1 MNAMTP
7 RPAST
12 LVLLR
17 ATGGRMETLMIKRQ
31 AALFWAGWWVFPG
44 GSLEP
49 ADHRPE
55 NRELVVGTAPAEDIP
70 WIAAAL
76 RETAEEV
83 GLCITQPGALPP
95 RGESDDVYGWLR
107 RSGARLDGERAVLLS
122 NWVTPAGVR
131 KRFDTRFYVAEWTGS
146 GEPRPDAAEVAE
158 AEWVAPA
165 VMLGRERADYPLIQ
179 PTFETLELLA
189 RFDSP
194 QAVMEFA
201 RGREV
206 APVHP
211 PLEWSPPSPRRAAGA
226 EG

>member
-1 MNAMTP
+1 MNSMTP

>member
-1 MNAMTP
+1 MTP

-17 ATGGRMETLMIKRQ
+17 TAGGRMETLMIKRQ
-31 AALFWAGWWVFPG
+31 AALFGAGWWVFPG

-49 ADHRPE
+49 ADRLPE
-55 NRELVVGTAPAEDIP
+55 NRELVAGAGREEDIP

-83 GLCITQPGALPP
+83 GLCPTRPNRLAERPDP
-95 RGESDDVYGWLR
+95 ADVYGWLR
-107 RSGARLDGERAVLLS
+107 RSGARMDGGGAALLS

-131 KRFDTRFYVAEWTGS
+131 KRFDTRFYVAQWGGRE
-146 GEPRPDAAEVAE
+146 EPRPDRAEVAE
-158 AEWVAPA
+158 AEWVAPEA
-165 VMLGRERADYPLIQ
+165 MLGRERREYPLIQ
-179 PTFETLELLA
+179 PTYETLELLA

-194 QAVMEFA
+194 QEVVEFA

-206 APVHP
+206 VPIHP
-211 PLEWSPPSPRRAAGA
+211 PLEWAPPESRRAAGA
-226 EG
+226 GG

>member
-17 ATGGRMETLMIKRQ
+17 VTGGRMETLMIKRQ

-83 GLCITQPGALPP
+83 GLYITQPGALPP

>member
-1 MNAMTP
+1 MTP

-17 ATGGRMETLMIKRQ
+17 TAGGRMETLMIKRQ
-31 AALFWAGWWVFPG
+31 AALFGAGWWVFPG
-44 GSLEP
+44 GSLDP

-55 NRELVVGTAPAEDIP
+55 NRELVAGTAPEEDVP

-83 GLCITQPGALPP
+83 GLYVTQPGLSPP
-95 RGESDDVYGWLR
+95 RREADDVYGWLR
-107 RSGARLDGERAVLLS
+107 RSGARLDGERVALLS
-122 NWVTPAGVR
+122 NWVTPVGVR
-131 KRFDTRFYVAEWTGS
+131 KRFDTRFYAAEWIGA

-165 VMLGRERADYPLIQ
+165 VMLGRERAAYPLIQ

-211 PLEWSPPSPRRAAGA
+211 PLEWTPPVLRGAA
-226 EG
+226 EGRA

>member
-1 MNAMTP
+1 MTP
-7 RPAST
+7 RPAAT

-17 ATGGRMETLMIKRQ
+17 TSAGRMETLMIKRQ
-31 AALFWAGWWVFPG
+31 AALFGAGWWVFPG
-44 GSLEP
+44 GSLDP

-55 NRELVVGTAPAEDIP
+55 NRELVAGAAPEEEVP

-83 GLCITQPGALPP
+83 GLCLTQPGPAPSREEL
-95 RGESDDVYGWLR
+95 DDFYGWLR
-107 RSGARLDGERAVLLS
+107 DSGARLDGGRVVLLS

-131 KRFDTRFYVAEWTGS
+131 KRFDTRFYAAEWTGP
-146 GEPRPDAAEVAE
+146 GELRPDAAEVAE
-158 AEWVAPA
+158 AEWVSPA
-165 VMLGRERADYPLIQ
+165 VMLGRGRADYPLIQ

-206 APVHP
+206 SPIYP
-211 PLEWSPPSPRRAAGA
+211 PLEWAPPVFGGAAG
-226 EG
+226 ERRV